1 MQPAITFLN
10 IQLSNSRVL
19 SECRQEAEF
28 YPAYLKEKQEGNVLL
43 SDKAL
48 TILRLQSEG
57 LSVEKIAAQIG
68 LSKAGVKYY
77 NPIFDSWEVKK
88 RLYRQ

>member
-1 MQPAITFLN
+1 MQAG
-10 IQLSNSRVL
+10 SRVL
-19 SECRQEAEF
+19 SSLF
-28 YPAYLKEKQEGNVLL
+28 
-43 SDKAL
+43 KAL

-77 NPIFDSWEVKK
+77 NQES
-88 RLYRQ
+88 